1 MMRFTPLTT
10 IGIQPVLYPFIPT
23 IQDKLVKI
31 YLYNDE
37 ISDVDST
44 IDTSLQ
50 EYVEPYKQAIDNLI
64 CQQNILDAKNKE
76 IQELK
81 NLVASIE
88 NKTPHTE
95 KMAKIIDD
103 FCQDANIEKIK
114 ADYISARREFSKYRG
129 IFSLCKNMD
138 LLNNYLCFV
147 CLANPVD
154 VCLNPCGHVLCKSCT
169 GKIGSTCPFCRV
181 NYQTQIKLYLN

>member
-1 MMRFTPLTT
+1 MSRLTPLNVIAQQPILFPFTT
-10 IGIQPVLYPFIPT
+10 SL
-23 IQDKLVKI
+23 QDKLVKI
-31 YLYNDE
+31 YLYDDE
-37 ISDVDST
+37 VT
-44 IDTSLQ
+44 EPIDNTAIAQ
-50 EYVEPYKQAIDNLI
+50 YVEPYKQAIDNLI
-64 CQQNILDAKNKE
+64 TQQNILEAKNKE

-95 KMAKIIDD
+95 KLEKIIDE
-103 FCQDANIEKIK
+103 FCQDGSVEKIK
-114 ADYISARREFSKYRG
+114 ADYTAARREYSKFRS
-129 IFSLCKNMD
+129 IFTLCKNMD
-138 LLNNYLCFV
+138 LLNSYLCFV

-181 NYQTQIKLYLN
+181 NYQTQIRLYLT